1 MPNEQMIKINDK
13 VLVNGHYG
21 LVKFV
26 GNTEF
31 ADGIWYGIE
40 LDNCLGRNDGSVN
53 GKQYFEMKKK
63 GQYGIFC
70 RLSSLKSVNEKV
82 RHDEYIEE
90 SDVLAENA
98 RLLHENEQLRQQIET
113 IKLEGPYDIIEF
125 LTIQNTDL
133 SKRVESLEKK
143 IIEMKQGEETHV
155 KLQAVYVEMEREL
168 REELEEMGLSYR
180 DRLKE
185 LKAKNDELVYS
196 LANKGNPEAELADL
210 KSKVKLME
218 QDVYES
224 KFLKGLHDI
233 HTKKETRKPQ
243 FEFRYLSE
251 RILDDHI
258 RNSFLEK
265 HKCKFLLLVLGEIS
279 KMVEGK
285 ALDAFQG
292 TAGDIFAWI
301 SLFLGGSIPE
311 DRIKLDPVLDFL
323 DAYSEIDRSCLLAL
337 NCFKPVFDSIVPT
350 LFAYQLER
358 QSSELDLKAVSSI
371 YSRCLSIQKRA
382 QELIEMSDNSDL
394 HLTAHEWSARK
405 LFLIIFDGILGE
417 FKSVPNVYR
426 ILNSIEDISSELEG
440 VELQQCEK
448 NISQLPPEDIHET
461 IHETSLYSFPS
472 ETAQLESSLQN
483 KESQINELMVK
494 IKILQQRITT
504 LETQENSLDVLNFE
518 LDASEKKYH
527 NLLRENSNLE
537 KIVRDMEGKLLSEKL
552 KSYQLCPNENYNNL
566 ASELITADKLDLVSQ
581 IRDLRQAVARNVNKE
596 SNIVQNLNWLE
607 KVVPPK
613 SSDFL
618 GVSFSNKIHSL
629 ATDVFDFINYSASYS
644 MREKY
649 VKKSYLNNAVFKKN
663 AIKSL
668 VRNAIEEIPIDQNR
682 VPDANSL

>member
-1 MPNEQMIKINDK
+1 MININDK

-40 LDNCLGRNDGSVN
+40 LDDCLGRNDGSVN

-70 RLSSLKSVNEKV
+70 RLSSLKLVDEKF
-82 RHDEYIEE
+82 RQDDFLEE
-90 SDVLAENA
+90 SDVLEENA
-98 RLLHENEQLRQQIET
+98 RLLDENDQLRQQIET

-133 SKRVESLEKK
+133 SKRVETLEKK
-143 IIEMKQGEETHV
+143 IIEMKLREETHV

-168 REELEEMGLSYR
+168 REELEEMELSYQN
-180 DRLKE
+180 RLKE
-185 LKAKNDELVYS
+185 LKGKNDVLVYS
-196 LANKGNPEAELADL
+196 LANRGNPEAELADL

-224 KFLKGLHDI
+224 KFLKGLHDL
-233 HTKKETRKPQ
+233 HKKKETRKPR
-243 FEFRYLSE
+243 FEFRYLAE

-265 HKCKFLLLVLGEIS
+265 HKCRFLLLVLSEIS
-279 KMVEGK
+279 KMVEGE
-285 ALDAFQG
+285 ALDEAFQG
-292 TAGDIFAWI
+292 TTGDIFAWI

-311 DRIKLDPVLDFL
+311 DRIKLDPVLAFL
-323 DAYSEIDRSCLLAL
+323 DAYSDIDRSCLLAL

-358 QSSELDLKAVSSI
+358 GSSELDLKAVSSI

-382 QELIEMSDNSDL
+382 QELIEMSDSSNL
-394 HLTAHEWSARK
+394 QLTAHDWSARK
-405 LFLIIFDGILGE
+405 LLLIIFDGILGE
-417 FKSVPNVYR
+417 FESVPNVYR
-426 ILNSIEDISSELEG
+426 ILNLIEDISSELEG

-448 NISQLPPEDIHET
+448 NIAQLPSEEIQMTIHET
-461 IHETSLYSFPS
+461 ILYPSPS
-472 ETAQLESSLQN
+472 ETAQLERSLNN

-518 LDASEKKYH
+518 LDASERK
-527 NLLRENSNLE
+527 
-537 KIVRDMEGKLLSEKL
+537 
-552 KSYQLCPNENYNNL
+552 
-566 ASELITADKLDLVSQ
+566 
-581 IRDLRQAVARNVNKE
+581 
-596 SNIVQNLNWLE
+596 
-607 KVVPPK
+607 
-613 SSDFL
+613 
-618 GVSFSNKIHSL
+618 
-629 ATDVFDFINYSASYS
+629 
-644 MREKY
+644 
-649 VKKSYLNNAVFKKN
+649 
-663 AIKSL
+663 
-668 VRNAIEEIPIDQNR
+668 
-682 VPDANSL
+682 